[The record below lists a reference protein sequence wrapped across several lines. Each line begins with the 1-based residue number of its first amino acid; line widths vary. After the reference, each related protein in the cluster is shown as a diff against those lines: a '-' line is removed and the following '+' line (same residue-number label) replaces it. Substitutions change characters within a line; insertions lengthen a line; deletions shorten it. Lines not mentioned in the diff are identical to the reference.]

1 MLCVGVPRS
10 AYDLCAQTRV
20 RAQTVP
26 RPQRLPVR
34 ADLALRRV
42 TRSPVRVQRAR
53 EGVPVCRNITPASL
67 GELYLTHH
75 PSPPIIDLSVS
86 FIFTSYPGQVYVRD
100 MCYPCFREGR
110 RGESVNE

>member
-75 PSPPIIDLSVS
+75 PRSSIFQSALFSLHIRDRFTYGICVILVS
-86 FIFTSYPGQVYVRD
+86 GRGG
-100 MCYPCFREGR
+100 EGR
-110 RGESVNE
+110 A